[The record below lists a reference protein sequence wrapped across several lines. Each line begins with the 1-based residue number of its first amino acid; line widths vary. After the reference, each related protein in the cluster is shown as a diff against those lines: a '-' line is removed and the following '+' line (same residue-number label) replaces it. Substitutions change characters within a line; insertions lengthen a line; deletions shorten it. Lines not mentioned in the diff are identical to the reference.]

1 MEALPSG
8 EYYWRDLIGLS
19 CRTLE
24 GRELGA
30 IEEIWATGSNDVLVV
45 RDGSVTHLVPTLR
58 RVMRRVDVE
67 EGVVWIEPIDGM
79 LEES

>member
-1 MEALPSG
+1 MISAWQVWSAK
-8 EYYWRDLIGLS
+8 
-19 CRTLE
+19 
-24 GRELGA
+24 GRELGV

-58 RVMRRVDVE
+58 QVLRRVDVE
-67 EGVVWIEPIDGM
+67 EAVVWVEPIDGM